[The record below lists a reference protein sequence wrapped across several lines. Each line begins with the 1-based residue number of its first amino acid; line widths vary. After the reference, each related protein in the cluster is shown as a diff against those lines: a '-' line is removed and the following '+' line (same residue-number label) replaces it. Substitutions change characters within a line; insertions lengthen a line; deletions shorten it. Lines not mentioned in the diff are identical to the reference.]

1 MSVDIHP
8 RYSILFGTVP
18 YTEHPP
24 GRKSAA
30 TGPGMNQFT
39 TGSLSER
46 VLRYLE
52 VHHFGSQTD
61 IAEGI
66 EASVGHVRRTLT
78 ALQKS
83 GEVRCVQIHGNHPE
97 YQLTKTDT
105 A

>member
-8 RYSILFGTVP
+8 LYSILFGTVP

-24 GRKSAA
+24 GRKSAS

-83 GEVRCVQIHGNHPE
+83 GGVRCVQIHGNHPE

>member
-1 MSVDIHP
+1 MSDNIHP
-8 RYSILFGTVP
+8 LYKVLFRTVP

-24 GRKSAA
+24 GRRSASA
-30 TGPGMNQFT
+30 GPGVHQFT
-39 TGSLSER
+39 TGSLSDR

-66 EASVGHVRRTLT
+66 EASIGHVRRVLT

>member
-1 MSVDIHP
+1 MTDNIHP
-8 RYSILFGTVP
+8 LYSILFRTVP

-39 TGSLSER
+39 TGSLNER

-66 EASVGHVRRTLT
+66 EASIGHVRRTLT